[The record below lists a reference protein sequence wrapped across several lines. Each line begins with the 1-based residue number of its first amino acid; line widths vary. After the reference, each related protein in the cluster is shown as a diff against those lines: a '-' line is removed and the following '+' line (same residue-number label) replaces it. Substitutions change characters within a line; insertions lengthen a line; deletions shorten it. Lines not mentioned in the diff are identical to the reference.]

1 MTSRNPQESSDAID
15 LLLDL
20 FRAVPHVM
28 VCVKDA
34 DGFYVG
40 VNRAFVRRTRRRHA
54 RDVIGRRAHDLFPAD
69 LAASYEAQDRAL
81 LATGQAVRN
90 QLELIADADHPGDG
104 RWYLTTKVRH
114 GRNRH
119 DDGHDDGD
127 TGRGPVVVVTSVDA
141 QLGDRADAATGLRA
155 AIELVHERWDR
166 PLRVDELAHAADM
179 STDRLERAMRRAL
192 AISPKQYVLRIRAE
206 RAAVLLATTRRPI
219 AQISA
224 ECGYYDQ
231 SQMTRQFRAHI
242 GVTPKAYRQALVD
255 RR

>member
-1 MTSRNPQESSDAID
+1 MTSRIPEESTDPVD

-34 DGFYVG
+34 DGVYVG

-54 RDVIGRRAHDLFPAD
+54 RDVLGRRAHDLFPAD

-81 LATGQAVRN
+81 FATGQSVRN

-104 RWYLTTKVRH
+104 RWYLTTKVRQ
-114 GRNRH
+114 GRGGHH
-119 DDGHDDGD
+119 D
-127 TGRGPVVVVTSVDA
+127 GRGPVVVVTSVDA

-155 AIELVHERWDR
+155 AIELVHDRWDQ
-166 PLRVDELAHAADM
+166 PLRVDELAQAADM

-192 AISPKQYVLRIRAE
+192 ATSPKQYILRIRAE

-231 SQMTRQFRAHI
+231 SQMTRQFRTHI
-242 GVTPKAYRQALVD
+242 GVTPKSYRHALD
-255 RR
+255 AGD